1 MPKYRLVGLSSD
13 RFITEIELPIEP
25 EIGEEVLANDQLWI
39 VKDKDIGSRQTDEIY
54 VQTPNGREP
63 PEKLVI
69 DRMTG
74 EGWYK

>member
-13 RFITEIELPIEP
+13 RFIAEIELPIEP

-63 PEKLVI
+63 SEKLVI